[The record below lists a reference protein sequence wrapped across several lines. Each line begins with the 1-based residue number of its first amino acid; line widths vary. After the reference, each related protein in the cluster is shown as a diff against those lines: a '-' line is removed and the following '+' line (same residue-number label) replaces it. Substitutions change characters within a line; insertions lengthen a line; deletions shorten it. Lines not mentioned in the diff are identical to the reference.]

1 LGKEKGR
8 IAQMKIIVDTNIVFS
23 AVLNTNSQIARVI
36 LQPKTNLH
44 FYSTDLLLTEIHEHW
59 DKLIKCSKL
68 TETELG
74 ESISLIK
81 SKIRFINANLIPDI
95 FLISAEELLV
105 DIDIDDTEFVA
116 LTNFLHG
123 KLWSGDKSLMT
134 GLKQKGWVKF
144 ITTGALIEL
153 IELHDSK

>member
-1 LGKEKGR
+1 
-8 IAQMKIIVDTNIVFS
+8 MKIIIDTNVFFS
-23 AVLNTNSQIARVI
+23 AVLNTNNQIARVI
-36 LQPKTNLH
+36 LQPKTNIH
-44 FYSTDLLLTEIHEHW
+44 FYSTDLLLIEIYEHW

-68 TETELG
+68 NEIELK

-81 SKIRFINANLIPDI
+81 SKIRFINANLIPKT
-95 FLISAEELLV
+95 FLTKAEELLA

-134 GLKQKGWVKF
+134 GLKQKGWIKF
-144 ITTGALIEL
+144 ITTGALIEM